1 MVVRTIERK
10 GTYQC
15 FFHKR
20 DRANR
25 TLYKTENIR
34 KLPSGVY
41 QDYRRRRDHRLFSS
55 INQERELFRH
65 TEQIQSKRPAVAP
78 RHRGKAKSLQE
89 RISIQLSEAR
99 QQPGSAGLHADADSR
114 PSAVLKELNEL
125 CVGTFSVFEVPT
137 ARSGFGASHDATADD
152 CQMKW
157 WSQKTCRVVCF

>member
-1 MVVRTIERK
+1 MMVVRTIERK

-34 KLPSGVY
+34 KLPSRVY
-41 QDYRRRRDHRLFSS
+41 QDYRRRRDHRLLSS

-89 RISIQLSEAR
+89 RISIQLSASQAMVMQWRTKCEEVIHTTHVHTYRCLAR
-99 QQPGSAGLHADADSR
+99 
-114 PSAVLKELNEL
+114 
-125 CVGTFSVFEVPT
+125 
-137 ARSGFGASHDATADD
+137 RSGRLPSS
-152 CQMKW
+152 K
-157 WSQKTCRVVCF
+157 S